1 MRPIGEAMD
10 KVIEKVT
17 DEDNKKKFLAVAAAA
32 ASAFT
37 QQSAGA
43 NPEYFQY

>member
-1 MRPIGEAMD
+1 MD
-10 KVIEKVT
+10 KVLEKVK
-17 DEDNKKKFLAVAAAA
+17 DEDNKKKFLKGVNGAAKIF
-32 ASAFT
+32 S